1 MSDDEPKTE
10 ETRPKG
16 RGLLALVGTM
26 AAGGAAAFA
35 VSWLDPFGGETDEPK
50 EAVQADDAPLPAKLV
65 VLDPLVVSLTGTDGA
80 RRRAPRLRVVVA
92 LETDEKTATGLD
104 TDDARLRDGFI
115 AAARTLGAEALAGPD
130 GLEALRA
137 AFLERARE
145 TLGEE
150 AVSGVLV
157 TDYVMT

>member
-1 MSDDEPKTE
+1 MSESEDGAKP
-10 ETRPKG
+10 RG
-16 RGLLALVGTM
+16 RGLLALLGTM
-26 AAGGAAAFA
+26 AAGGAAAA
-35 VSWLDPFGGETDEPK
+35 GVSWLDPFGGETDAAEPTVHA
-50 EAVQADDAPLPAKLV
+50 EDAKPAPAPMLV

-92 LETDEKTATGLD
+92 LEVGGDAAGGLEA
-104 TDDARLRDGFI
+104 DDARLRDGFI
-115 AAARTLGAEALAGPD
+115 AAARGLGAEALAGPD

-137 AFLERARE
+137 AFLERARA

-150 AVSGVLV
+150 AVMGVLV